1 MCSRKEFSFLRIY
14 DVSQK
19 ASGNAAMQYA
29 AMKLGGM
36 RTMGLNGL

>member
-19 ASGNAAMQYA
+19 ASGNAAM
-29 AMKLGGM
+29 KLGGM